1 MIYILNIDINGE
13 FIMKN
18 CCHGHGNHNCHN
30 NHGNYGRG
38 RGRRR
43 ELFEQKYEEYLRST
57 SIPEFENDEDYE
69 NWLTKTEEGQR
80 HFLHIQKIKEEV
92 NREIPWGGR
101 RMNAGRKSCGNKIPF
116 NRRIDESKLEIL
128 KDYAQK
134 HNITETEAL
143 EIAIEKLLD

>member
-13 FIMKN
+13 FIMRN
-18 CCHGHGNHNCHN
+18 CCHGNENHHCQKHHGWN
-30 NHGNYGRG
+30 GAG

-43 ELFEQKYEEYLRST
+43 ELFDQKYEEYLKST
-57 SIPEFENDEDYE
+57 SIPEFESEEDYE
-69 NWLTKTEEGQR
+69 TWLTTTEEGKN
-80 HFLHIQKIKEEV
+80 HCNHIKRIQEEV

>member
-1 MIYILNIDINGE
+1 M
-13 FIMKN
+13 
-18 CCHGHGNHNCHN
+18 
-30 NHGNYGRG
+30 
-38 RGRRR
+38 
-43 ELFEQKYEEYLRST
+43 RST

>member
-1 MIYILNIDINGE
+1 MTKI
-13 FIMKN
+13 
-18 CCHGHGNHNCHN
+18 
-30 NHGNYGRG
+30 
-38 RGRRR
+38 
-43 ELFEQKYEEYLRST
+43 
-57 SIPEFENDEDYE
+57 
-69 NWLTKTEEGQR
+69 TKTGLRKQKKGKGI
-80 HFLHIQKIKEEV
+80 FFIFKKIKEEV